1 MGGHNQLGLV
11 GEESAT
17 ITAPSSALAPGAQ
30 FWLTIG
36 RCPGRCPGEGYRE
49 AFVRFT
55 ADDPA

>member
-36 RCPGRCPGEGYRE
+36 RCPGEGYRE